1 MIVYDRGSGTTR
13 ARPTLVTGTG
23 HPYCGRTVLQDIEN
37 LGHKP
42 VVIKSD
48 QEASLVAL
56 TKSVRDAWTGEMGLE
71 RSPKGQSR
79 SNGEV
84 ERAVQSV
91 HGLARTL
98 KECLEQG
105 IGEAIEPKA
114 PIAAWLIEH
123 TGALLNLFS
132 RSDKQDG
139 MTAYWRLRGRPWR
152 IPLPSFG
159 ETVELAHGMHAAP
172 A

>member
-1 MIVYDRGSGTTR
+1 M
-13 ARPTLVTGTG
+13 
-23 HPYCGRTVLQDIEN
+23 LQDIES
-37 LGHKP
+37 LGYTR

-56 TKSVRDAWTGEMGLE
+56 TKSVRDAWTGELVLE
-71 RSPKGQSR
+71 HSPKGQSR

-98 KECLEQG
+98 KEGLEQG
-105 IGEAIEPKA
+105 IGEQVEPKA
-114 PIAAWLIEH
+114 PVIAWLIGH
-123 TGALLNLFS
+123 AGTLLNLFS

-139 MTAYWRLRGRPWR
+139 MTAFMRLRGRPWR
-152 IPLPSFG
+152 IPLTSARPSSSCVG
-159 ETVELAHGMHAAP
+159 RGTAREPLGARRAP
-172 A
+172 RRTRVND